1 MFGAIIGDIVGSR
14 FEFNNHKDKSFTLF
28 TNKCSVTDDSVM
40 TLAVAKAIVETEKIV
55 YLEKGNEDKFY
66 STLESMT
73 IKYMREIGRKYPD
86 CGYGGM
92 FRQWIFSDDPKP
104 YNSYGNGAAMRIS
117 SVAYNASTKA
127 QLYKMVK
134 IVTGVTHNHRKGIK
148 GAKATA
154 LAIYM
159 ANNQYTKE
167 EIYTSIEKEFYSLN
181 FTLDDIRESYEFD
194 VTCQGSVP
202 QAIVAFLESTSFED
216 AIRNAIS
223 IGGDSDTIAAITG
236 SIAEAYYGIPYEI
249 EKKSLSYFDEY
260 LSGIYEEVIG
270 IKYNK
275 IGPIPFTN

>member
-1 MFGAIIGDIVGSR
+1 MNGAIIGDIVGSR
-14 FEFNNHKDKSFTLF
+14 FEFNNLKNKNFELF
-28 TNKCSVTDDSVM
+28 TKECNVTDDSIM
-40 TLAVAKAIVETEKIV
+40 TLAVAKAIVETKKIV
-55 YLEKGNEDKFY
+55 YPEKGNEDKLY
-66 STLESMT
+66 SLLENMT
-73 IKYMREIGRKYPD
+73 IKYMQEIGRRYPD
-86 CGYGGM
+86 CGYGGI
-92 FRQWIFSDDPKP
+92 FGQWIFSDDPKP

-117 SVAYNASTKA
+117 SVAYNARTKK

-159 ANNQYTKE
+159 ANNLYTKE
-167 EIYTSIEKEFYSLN
+167 EIKISIEKEFYPLN

-202 QAIVAFLESTSFED
+202 QAIVAFIESTSFED

-249 EKKSLSYFDEY
+249 EEKSLEYLDEY
-260 LSGIYEEVIG
+260 LSDIYEEVIG
-270 IKYNK
+270 IKYNR
-275 IGPIPFTN
+275 IGPIPIIN